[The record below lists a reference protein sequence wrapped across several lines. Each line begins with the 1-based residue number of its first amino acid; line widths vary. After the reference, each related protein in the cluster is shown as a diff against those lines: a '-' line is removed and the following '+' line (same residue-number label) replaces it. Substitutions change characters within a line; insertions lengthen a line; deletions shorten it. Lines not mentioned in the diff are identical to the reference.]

1 VRWSFE
7 LTLLGKEKWVI
18 VYQETDMF
26 ITRDIRDLSSG
37 KGLFLHENRENVIAY
52 SEQKLK

>member
-1 VRWSFE
+1 MRWSFE